1 MLKYVGLIGGATVFF
16 AAVSLG
22 GDFRDNDWG
31 AAPYEVVAVEGM
43 GSICETRPPGWG
55 MKTYISSI
63 YYFGYHL
70 GVQGAYDF
78 IFTPEEK
85 LGIGLCVPDDSDVD
99 SFYYWEE
106 GLSRLYGEPENRDD
120 VLTNDEE
127 LLARYYRGDAAA
139 VEEGILNGYFA
150 LIRYWET
157 EKTLIWLVAE
167 LYDDR
172 LEVHINY
179 YSKGYFDFFRE
190 EKTRGG
196 PRKGF
201 RPWFDYGNE

>member
-1 MLKYVGLIGGATVFF
+1 MFKYVGVIVGATVFF

-43 GSICETRPPGWG
+43 GSICETGPPGWG

-63 YYFGYHL
+63 YYFGGHL
-70 GVQGAYDF
+70 GVEGAYDF

-85 LGIGLCVPDDSDVD
+85 LGMGLCFPYDANIDT
-99 SFYYWEE
+99 FYHWEE
-106 GLSRLYGEPENRDD
+106 VLSASYGEPENRDD
-120 VLTNDEE
+120 VLIDDEV
-127 LLARYYRGDAAA
+127 LLDRYYRGDAAA
-139 VEEGILNGYFA
+139 VEEGLLKGYFA
-150 LIRYWET
+150 LVRYWET
-157 EKTLIWLVAE
+157 EKTYIWLVAE
-167 LYDDR
+167 LYDDK

-179 YSKGYFDFFRE
+179 YSKEYFVFFRKE
-190 EKTRGG
+190 MARRR

-201 RPWFDYGNE
+201 RPWFDD